1 MYKFKNP
8 FAGMRDFAI
17 LWSTQTLSALG
28 SAMTSFALVLW
39 AYRQSGSAM
48 VTALLSVCSYAP
60 YVAASIFAGALCD
73 RWDKKRAMLFCDL
86 FAALTTLAVLLLS
99 SAGRLQISHLY
110 ILNALNGLMN
120 TLQKPAA
127 DVAVSLL
134 VPRER
139 YQRAAG
145 MQALGNALST
155 VLAPVL
161 GSMLFAFAGLEAVI
175 FFDLG
180 TCFVALVAL
189 GCFVHVPAQ
198 KAIQGG
204 ESPLT
209 AARAGLRFL
218 RREKGVLHLIL
229 FLAAINLIASMYNAA
244 LPAMAL
250 ARPGGGETALGWVNA
265 CTGAATLLGGM
276 FVSLRG
282 APRSRVRVI
291 QNALLFSMSTENL
304 LLALGRTPLVWC
316 LGAVLGWLC
325 IPAMNANMD
334 ALLRLRIP
342 LSMQGRVYAARN
354 SLQFF
359 TIPVG
364 YLLGGWLVDDV
375 CAPLMAAQP
384 PQSPLARLLGT
395 GGGAGAALLFFGI
408 AFAGVIV
415 CLIFRADRHIW
426 ALEDW
431 HKTRL

>member
-1 MYKFKNP
+1 MFKKIQNP
-8 FAGMRDFAI
+8 FAGMRGFAI

-28 SAMTSFALVLW
+28 SAMTGFALVLW
-39 AYRQSGSAM
+39 AYRQSGSA
-48 VTALLSVCSYAP
+48 VTTALLSVCTYAP
-60 YVAASIFAGALCD
+60 YVAMSIFAGALCD
-73 RWDKKRAMLFCDL
+73 RWDKKRTMFFCDL
-86 FAALTTLAVLLLS
+86 FAALTTLAVLLLA
-99 SAGRLQISHLY
+99 SAGRLRTGHLY

-127 DVAVSLL
+127 DVTVSLL
-134 VPRER
+134 VPREG

-145 MQALGNALST
+145 MQALGNALSS

-180 TCFVALVAL
+180 TCMVALVAL
-189 GCFVHVPAQ
+189 GGFVRVPAPEAAP
-198 KAIQGG
+198 KG
-204 ESPLT
+204 ESPLA

-218 RREKGVLHLIL
+218 RREKGVLHLIF

-250 ARPGGGETALGWVNA
+250 SRPGGGETALGWVNA
-265 CTGAATLLGGM
+265 CTGMATLAGGA
-276 FVSLRG
+276 FVSLRN

-304 LLALGRTPLVWC
+304 LLAVGRTPLVWC

-342 LSMQGRVYAARN
+342 LAMQGRVYAARN
-354 SLQFF
+354 TLQFF

-364 YLLGGWLVDDV
+364 YLLGGYLVDGV
-375 CAPLMAAQP
+375 CTPLMAAQP
-384 PQSPLARLLGT
+384 PQSVLARLLGN
-395 GGGAGAALLFFGI
+395 GGGSGAALLFLGI
-408 AFAGVIV
+408 AFAGVLV
-415 CLIFRADRHIW
+415 CLAFRADRQIW
-426 ALEDW
+426 ALEE
-431 HKTRL
+431 

>member
-175 FFDLG
+175 FFDWAP
-180 TCFVALVAL
+180 ALWRL
-189 GCFVHVPAQ
+189 WP
-198 KAIQGG
+198 
-204 ESPLT
+204 
-209 AARAGLRFL
+209 
-218 RREKGVLHLIL
+218 
-229 FLAAINLIASMYNAA
+229 
-244 LPAMAL
+244 
-250 ARPGGGETALGWVNA
+250 W
-265 CTGAATLLGGM
+265 
-276 FVSLRG
+276 
-282 APRSRVRVI
+282 
-291 QNALLFSMSTENL
+291 
-304 LLALGRTPLVWC
+304 
-316 LGAVLGWLC
+316 AVLCTSPRRKRYKG
-325 IPAMNANMD
+325 AN
-334 ALLRLRIP
+334 RP
-342 LSMQGRVYAARN
+342 
-354 SLQFF
+354 
-359 TIPVG
+359 
-364 YLLGGWLVDDV
+364 
-375 CAPLMAAQP
+375 
-384 PQSPLARLLGT
+384 
-395 GGGAGAALLFFGI
+395 
-408 AFAGVIV
+408 
-415 CLIFRADRHIW
+415 
-426 ALEDW
+426 
-431 HKTRL
+431 